1 MNRGEPEGKWHTH
14 THAHKKEKTNLSFV
28 SWFFFVS
35 GFHSHRHQTPSRI
48 YKSFVCNWLYFV
60 SPFDLMFGFLFVRF
74 ALKIPKLLA
83 SICALFHLSGS
94 SIKEHFNF
102 NQLAICSKLK
112 NLINYLIK
120 SKSLLK
126 KWNVRKWQFRIFRN
140 FSDDKWIKVDN
151 LNDLILCWGI
161 LAIRTSKD
169 VSLTL
174 KTNLWMFHLNIL
186 SISCA
191 KDDGLIIKCIGCL
204 RANGNEDSIKC
215 FMLNIQCNTNSKV
228 NSQQFFLIA

>member
-1 MNRGEPEGKWHTH
+1 MGRQQTASHRHTPQPDVVALTFSLTFASHRPLRLLSTNGSVNFIGNTQRTCTPCISTVQFQFGLKMCFGKYNSNDTQHNAGINFFNGHNGNFIHICHFGNFEQCTEANQKESDTH

-126 KWNVRKWQFRIFRN
+126 KWNVQK
-140 FSDDKWIKVDN
+140 
-151 LNDLILCWGI
+151 
-161 LAIRTSKD
+161 
-169 VSLTL
+169 
-174 KTNLWMFHLNIL
+174 
-186 SISCA
+186 
-191 KDDGLIIKCIGCL
+191 
-204 RANGNEDSIKC
+204 
-215 FMLNIQCNTNSKV
+215 
-228 NSQQFFLIA
+228 